1 MKQDSERKGMLTRG
15 KTVSIGID
23 VHKRSWSVTTVSEG
37 TVLFRGS
44 IPSKYDSLLRIIR
57 RFPGCKITVAYEA
70 GPCGFALYDLLEKDG
85 IPCLVVP
92 PSLIPVESG
101 NKVKTDKKDSLKLA
115 ILLDRGMLKK
125 VFVLS
130 REQRMDRD
138 LLRTRKQ
145 LVHHRADVMR
155 QIKSKLLFHS
165 IEIDAEKDRKWSTR
179 YVKNILEHDFQS
191 ITMRASIEALL
202 EVYGHLSLMIRS
214 LNKQIHALSK
224 TERYEADVT
233 LLMTVP
239 GIGRLSAMEILTEL
253 GDLRRFRNNEQLA
266 SFLGLT
272 PSEYSSGEHTRR
284 GRITRCG
291 NKWVRTCLIESS
303 WKLIAYDGVM
313 REKYEKIK
321 SRRGAKRA
329 IVAVAKSLSGR
340 IRGQL
345 LRREEYV
352 LGVC

>member
-1 MKQDSERKGMLTRG
+1 M
-15 KTVSIGID
+15 
-23 VHKRSWSVTTVSEG
+23 
-37 TVLFRGS
+37 
-44 IPSKYDSLLRIIR
+44 IR
-57 RFPGCKITVAYEA
+57 RFPGCEITVAYEA
-70 GPCGFALYDLLEKDG
+70 GPCGFGLHDFLKEDG

-101 NKVKTDKKDSLKLA
+101 NKVKTDKRDSLKLA
-115 ILLDRGMLKK
+115 TLLERRMLKK

-130 REQRMDRD
+130 RERRMDRD

-145 LVHHRADVMR
+145 LVSHRADVMR

-165 IEIDAEKDRKWSTR
+165 IDINGEKHRSWSDR
-179 YVKNILEHDFQS
+179 YVRNILDHDFQS
-191 ITMRASIEALL
+191 DALKASVEALL
-202 EVYGHLSLMIRS
+202 EVYNHLSLMICS
-214 LNKQIHALSK
+214 LTKQVYALSK
-224 TERYEADVT
+224 TERYKADVA
-233 LLMTVP
+233 LLVTVP

-253 GDLRRFRNNEQLA
+253 GDVRRFRSNEHLA

-291 NKWVRTCLIESS
+291 NKWVRTCLIECS
-303 WKLIAYDGVM
+303 WMLIGHDVVM
-313 REKYEKIK
+313 REKYERIK

-329 IVAVAKSLSGR
+329 IVAVAKALAGR
-340 IRGQL
+340 IRGLL
-345 LRREEYV
+345 LRREKYL

>member
-1 MKQDSERKGMLTRG
+1 MEQDTKSKGILASGRA
-15 KTVSIGID
+15 VSIGID
-23 VHKRSWSVTTVSEG
+23 VHKRSWQVTAISEG

-44 IPSKYDSLLRIIR
+44 IPPIYDSLQRLIR
-57 RFPGCKITVAYEA
+57 RFSGCKITVAYEA
-70 GPCGFALYDLLEKDG
+70 GPCGFGLHDLLERDG

-101 NKVKTDKKDSLKLA
+101 SKVKTDKRDSLKVA
-115 ILLDRGMLKK
+115 ILLDRRMLKN

-130 REQRMDRD
+130 RDQRMDRD

-165 IEIDAEKDRKWSTR
+165 IEIEGEKGRSWSSRYIRNIVDRDYQSDALK
-179 YVKNILEHDFQS
+179 
-191 ITMRASIEALL
+191 ASVEALL
-202 EVYGHLSLMIRS
+202 EVYGHLSCMIRS
-214 LNKQIHALSK
+214 LSKQVNALSK
-224 TERYEADVT
+224 TEKYKTDVA
-233 LLMTVP
+233 LLMSIP
-239 GIGRLSAMEILTEL
+239 GVGRLSAMEILTEL
-253 GDLRRFRNNEQLA
+253 GDVRRFRSNEHLA

-272 PSEYSSGEHTRR
+272 PSEYSSGEHTRK

-291 NKWVRTCLIESS
+291 NKWVRTCLIECS
-303 WKLIAYDGVM
+303 WTLIGYDGVI
-313 REKYEKIK
+313 REKYERIK

-329 IVAVAKSLSGR
+329 IVAVAKTLAGR
-340 IRGQL
+340 IRGLL

-352 LGVC
+352 LGMC